1 MFIKSEGI
9 IENNNSKYKNNI
21 KIKNIVV
28 NTFNFIFEE
37 IIEKLFLICA
47 FISIICVLAITVFI
61 FIKGVPAIFKI
72 GIFDFIFGSV
82 WNPSKNI
89 FGIFPMIIGSFAV
102 TLISIIIGMPIG
114 VMTAIF
120 ISKYSSKNMSKI
132 INPAIELLSGI
143 PSVIYGFFGVVV
155 IVPIIINTFGGA
167 GNSLIAASI
176 ILGIMILPTIIST
189 AKTSLNAV
197 PKEYE
202 EGSIALGATKEQT
215 IFNVILIAAKSGIIS
230 GIVLGIGRAVG
241 ETMAVILVAGN
252 SAVIPKTITEPVRT
266 LTANISLEM
275 GYASGLHQE
284 ALFATGVILFIFIMI
299 LNIAINVFS
308 NKAGEFK

>member
-1 MFIKSEGI
+1 MFIKSERI

-37 IIEKLFLICA
+37 ILEKLFLICA

-89 FGIFPMIIGSFAV
+89 FGIFPMIIGSLAV

-114 VMTAIF
+114 IMTAIF

-155 IVPIIINTFGGA
+155 IVPIISNTFGGA